1 MVQETLTTAVSA
13 MVQETRSGL
22 AAPSRHRHHKVVAL
36 FGRIV
41 LGLVTRLL
49 SIQNVLEVLGDESRE
64 ILMKQRRTLFA
75 DLLAAG
81 AVGHI
86 VQPLKQQKNK
96 KKPTTQN
103 QAPGVSPSDP
113 VDAGDFFRQIII
125 PKYDI

>member
-86 VQPLKQQKNK
+86 VQPL
-96 KKPTTQN
+96 
-103 QAPGVSPSDP
+103 GVQG
-113 VDAGDFFRQIII
+113 VARNA
-125 PKYDI
+125 KVRHA